1 MVTDIVTQGVIREGE
16 RFTMESMAI
25 SIVWMQTNHE
35 NMVSGFPWA
44 NRNAGKEVWSFAYA
58 KVM

>member
-1 MVTDIVTQGVIREGE
+1 MVMDIVTQGVIREGE

-35 NMVSGFPWA
+35 NMVSGFP
-44 NRNAGKEVWSFAYA
+44 
-58 KVM
+58 